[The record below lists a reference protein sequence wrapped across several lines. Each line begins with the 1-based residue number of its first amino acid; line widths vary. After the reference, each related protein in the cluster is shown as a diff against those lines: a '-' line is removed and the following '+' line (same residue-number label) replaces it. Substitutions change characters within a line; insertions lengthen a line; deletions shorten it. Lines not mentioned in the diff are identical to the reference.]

1 MIKFR
6 EANIDDINTYFI
18 WVNDPLVRSISYKTN
33 NVTLSEHKRWFKS
46 KIKDKNSLMLLFE
59 ISNKPIG
66 QVRFDK
72 EDINHY
78 VINISIS
85 SEFRGNGYGSQI
97 LKLASNY
104 FHSLKPGKAIN
115 AYIKISNIVSIKS
128 FEKALFKFNKKL
140 QYKGNESFN
149 YILKNENT
157 RL

>member
-6 EANIDDINTYFI
+6 KANLDDINTYFI
-18 WVNDPLVRSISYKTN
+18 WVSDPLVRSISYNTDN
-33 NVTLSEHKRWFKS
+33 ITLSEHKKWFKS
-46 KIKDKNSLMLLFE
+46 KIKDENSLMLLFE

-66 QVRFDK
+66 QVRFEK
-72 EDINHY
+72 ENVNHS

-85 SEFRGNGYGSQI
+85 SEFRGKGFGSKI

-104 FHSLKPGKAIN
+104 FHSLNPEIAIN
-115 AYIKISNIVSIKS
+115 AYIKTSNIGSIKS

-140 QYKGNESFN
+140 KYKGNESLN
-149 YILKNENT
+149 YILKNENS